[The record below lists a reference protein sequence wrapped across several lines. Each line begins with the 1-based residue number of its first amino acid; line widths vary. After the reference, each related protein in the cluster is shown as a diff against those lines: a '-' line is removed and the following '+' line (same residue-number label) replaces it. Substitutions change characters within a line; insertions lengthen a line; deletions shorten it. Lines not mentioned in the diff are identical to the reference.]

1 MNLPPIEKLQAGD
14 SEAWDVV
21 FEWLWPKA
29 INISSQTLNS
39 IAPSDAEDVV
49 IEAFTLLFQH
59 ILEVHSTES
68 LPSLLVAMANNRAR
82 NHLRRLNTQKRDIS
96 KTVPIDSILEGE
108 LHDQQENPLESLE
121 TAELY
126 EFLEQIRME
135 LHERSAIFIHE
146 CYIKGLSHRVIAE
159 SHGVTVSA
167 VSGSIRRG
175 LRTLREKLEKNL
187 IFREEFSPKRG
198 TI

>member
-59 ILEVHSTES
+59 IHEVHSTES

-135 LHERSAIFIHE
+135 LPERSAIFIHE